1 MNKIKRFVWEPIRV
15 FRIIYTILVSTAQ
28 TGLQTKQGRLYS
40 AVLTDTLLIIL
51 LAYSVYWM
59 LMIGCAL
66 DDNCAAAQGY

>member
-1 MNKIKRFVWEPIRV
+1 MNKTWTIAREAIRV
-15 FRIIYTILVSTAQ
+15 WRIIYITLVCTAR
-28 TGLQTKQGRLYS
+28 TALQTKQGRLYS
-40 AVLTDTLLIIL
+40 AVFTDTLLIIL

>member
-1 MNKIKRFVWEPIRV
+1 MNKTWTIARESFNA
-15 FRIIYTILVSTAQ
+15 FRIIYITLVSTAR
-28 TGLQTKQGRLYS
+28 TALQTKQGRLYS
-40 AVLTDTLLIIL
+40 AVFTDTLLIIL